1 MPVLGGARERRSHS
15 LACSR
20 ASSCVTNLRVPIR
33 SILRS
38 GTTGSCPSLL
48 AVPTEPSTTVCDT
61 IPPSPVPFTCRSRVC
76 PGNVLEQ
83 QVSARCASSGAASAR
98 HETRIVA
105 DGRGSKVFRDETR
118 IVADGRGSKVFRHE
132 TWIVADGRGSEV
144 FRHETWIVADAA
156 DPKCFITRRGF
167 SRTAADPEHFTTT
180 LRVLCMIVTAAR

>member
-105 DGRGSKVFRDETR
+105 DGRGSKVFR
-118 IVADGRGSKVFRHE
+118 HE